1 VTTTEEHGEEVA
13 AQEQLLRSI
22 DFLRNLDRVDIARLI
37 GSSEDAHFAPGD
49 VIVREGGVADSLYL
63 LASGTV
69 EVSVR
74 ADGADRS
81 VRSITAPATFGEF
94 GVLLG
99 ERTATVTAMSA
110 VQTWRIPR
118 DRFERL
124 VRERPAL
131 GLAIARALATTIDR
145 RDRSRVGAP
154 VPSGERLRS
163 MVAAPQPRRS
173 PLARIA
179 SVALAIGI
187 PGVLWFLPP
196 PTGLSATGWHIA
208 LVMLGGAIGWLLEP
222 VPDFA
227 IALAMAA
234 AWGAAGLA
242 PPSLVFGGFASS
254 AWVTALAALGITSAM
269 AASGLLFRVA
279 LMLLRVFPPTHRGQV
294 AALLVG
300 GVVLTPLVPTVFGRV
315 ATVAPIARELSQALG
330 YTKASRGSAAIA
342 FAAILGNT
350 VLGPIF
356 LTGVVTNFLIVA
368 LLPAAEQS
376 RFSWM
381 GWLIAAAP
389 AGIVLLAGSAI
400 VVLALDPRS
409 MSRASSIVR
418 HSQEQSLGR
427 LSRNERI
434 SLLALGVF
442 VVGLL
447 LQQAM
452 RLDIGVVGLAALVV
466 AIGGGALDRQ
476 TFRSGIDWATLVLFG
491 VLLGAGAVLRSGGV
505 DHWIA
510 GLIVPITRSLGDP
523 APAILLLALFAVVV
537 RLVLPMVPA
546 GFLLLLTL
554 VPSAAQLGLSAW
566 VVGFICSVVVFTWLL
581 PRQYEVLRLVR
592 ESTDGELYSE
602 RQAVAV
608 GAAITLIALLAIAIS
623 VPYWRAIG
631 LL

>member
-37 GSSEDAHFAPGD
+37 GSSEDAHFGPGD

-63 LASGTV
+63 LASGSV

-74 ADGADRS
+74 ADGTDRS
-81 VRSITAPATFGEF
+81 VRTITAPATFGEF

-99 ERTATVTAMSA
+99 ERTATVTATSA

-163 MVAAPQPRRS
+163 MVAAPQPKRS
-173 PLARIA
+173 PLTRIA

-196 PTGLSATGWHIA
+196 PGGLSAAGWHIA

-376 RFSWM
+376 RFTWM

-389 AGIVLLAGSAI
+389 AGLVLLAGSAI
-400 VVLALDPRS
+400 VVLALHPRS
-409 MSRASSIVR
+409 MSRASRIVR

-442 VVGLL
+442 IVGLVM
-447 LQQAM
+447 QQAM